1 MAGLPELLNFVTKF
15 SNLWKSNKSARLAA
29 ECHGGKATVS
39 LHLQLGALTPEEVY
53 QPPPPRPSP
62 SRLRRRARRAQ
73 ARAEAAANAANTAS
87 TAVEA
92 AKLTDTA
99 VQTVDKRTTLVENS
113 VQAVSATKEV
123 AVQAVPPQE
132 PVPPPRHVPAVSAER
147 RPHLPHVPAVSAG
160 QPQLH
165 QAPVARAAHPRLHH
179 VQAGHAAPHL
189 HYQARHLPQDGV
201 QDVFCPDDEYN
212 DEEYNRNRANVRN
225 TLQMIEDALN
235 FSR

>member
-1 MAGLPELLNFVTKF
+1 MAGLSDLLNFVTKI

-39 LHLQLGALTPEEVY
+39 LHLQLGVLTPEEVL
-53 QPPPPRPSP
+53 QPSPPRPSP

-73 ARAEAAANAANTAS
+73 ERAKAAANAASTDD

-92 AKLTDTA
+92 AQVTDTA
-99 VQTVDKRTTLVENS
+99 VQTVDETTLVEAA
-113 VQAVSATKEV
+113 VQTVCTTKEV
-123 AVQAVPPQE
+123 AVQAVLPQK
-132 PVPPPRHVPAVSAER
+132 PVQSPRHVPAVSAGW
-147 RPHLPHVPAVSAG
+147 RPHLPHVQAVSAG
-160 QPQLH
+160 HPQLH
-165 QAPVARAAHPRLHH
+165 QGPAARAAR
-179 VQAGHAAPHL
+179 PHL
-189 HYQARHLPQDGV
+189 HHHVPAVNVAHLVHQARHLPQDRV

-225 TLQMIEDALN
+225 KLQMIEDALN